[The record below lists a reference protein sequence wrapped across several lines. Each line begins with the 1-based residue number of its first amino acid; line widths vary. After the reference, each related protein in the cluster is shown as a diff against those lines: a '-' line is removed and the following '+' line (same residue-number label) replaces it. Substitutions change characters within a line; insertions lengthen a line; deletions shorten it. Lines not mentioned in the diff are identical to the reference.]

1 MGAKRPESL
10 IGLKWGNKKI
20 RQSYNF
26 QQFTIFRFVVITFL
40 NFEGKEPD
48 AVHTLLFPPKF
59 VQWGRGLKKGQSDLT
74 WCLNVWGGRRWI
86 PSPLEIEH

>member
-48 AVHTLLFPPKF
+48 AVHTLLFPPNLSS
-59 VQWGRGLKKGQSDLT
+59 GEGGLKKASQT
-74 WCLNVWGGRRWI
+74 
-86 PSPLEIEH
+86 